1 MDPTKF
7 PAFQTYALFATGLC
21 LFSMA
26 LDGAAATFRAKTKT
40 TLNTEDA
47 GTTSKGAEVVE
58 EERASVAR
66 ANRAWRNAFAN
77 IVPFLFVAWLYVLTG
92 AAAKSALI
100 YFGVFAGA
108 RLMHAIVYLAG
119 KQPWR
124 TLMFVIG
131 QLCTIGLA
139 VQVIR
144 HALAS

>member
-1 MDPTKF
+1 MDPTQF

-21 LFSMA
+21 ALTMV
-26 LDGAAATFRAKTKT
+26 LDGVSATFRVKSKT

-47 GTTSKGAEVVE
+47 STVSKGARVVDD
-58 EERASVAR
+58 ERPSVAR

-92 AAAKSALI
+92 ASARNATI
-100 YFGVFAGA
+100 YFGVFAAA
-108 RLMHAIVYLAG
+108 RVIHSVVYLAG

-131 QLCTIGLA
+131 QLCTLGMA
-139 VQVIR
+139 VQVVR
-144 HALAS
+144 HALA